1 MKRVILFAAIL
12 FVLLPSILQAQERE
26 PLALRIA
33 FEWTAGG
40 GILGGFIGFAAW
52 LTDPG
57 NPNIRLSEQIARG
70 AGLGLVAGA
79 VYSLFI
85 MQRAA
90 QFPIQPLVYVR
101 DPLDPAQRLTSDPI
115 ATIGGGNHAMALAGA
130 AGNGGWSLNL
140 PLLHLRF

>member
-1 MKRVILFAAIL
+1 MKRVIIFAAIL

-26 PLALRIA
+26 PLAMRIA

-70 AGLGLVAGA
+70 AGS
-79 VYSLFI
+79 VYPVVEDDN
-85 MQRAA
+85 M
-90 QFPIQPLVYVR
+90 
-101 DPLDPAQRLTSDPI
+101 
-115 ATIGGGNHAMALAGA
+115 GGRTLALARASSVGRRC
-130 AGNGGWSLNL
+130 GQGSQQKNRHNC
-140 PLLHLRF
+140 

>member
-1 MKRVILFAAIL
+1 MKRVIIFAAIL
-12 FVLLPSILQAQERE
+12 FVLLPPILQAQERE
-26 PLALRIA
+26 PLAMRIA

-70 AGLGLVAGA
+70 AGLGMIAGA

-85 MQRAA
+85 MQRATL
-90 QFPIQPLVYVR
+90 FPIQPLVYVR
-101 DPLDPAQRLTSDPI
+101 DPLNPLERLTSDPI
-115 ATIGGGNHAMALAGA
+115 ATIGGGNHSAALAGA
-130 AGNGGWSLNL
+130 TGNGGWSLSL
-140 PLLHLRF
+140 PLLYLQF

>member
-115 ATIGGGNHAMALAGA
+115 ATIGGGNNAAALAGA
-130 AGNGGWSLNL
+130 AGNGGWSLSL
-140 PLLHLRF
+140 PLLYLRF